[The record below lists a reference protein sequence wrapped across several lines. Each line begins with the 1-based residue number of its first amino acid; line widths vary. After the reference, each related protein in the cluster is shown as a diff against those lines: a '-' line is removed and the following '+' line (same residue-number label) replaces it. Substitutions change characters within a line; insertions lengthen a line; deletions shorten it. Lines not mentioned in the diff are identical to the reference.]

1 MIVLKNSTHRKNSE
15 HGKALFKHT
24 KHQRGGKKQQQQQQ
38 TPVATMSSSDWGM
51 LANKLNLS
59 MCWSQAELDHWF
71 TNCAYVH
78 TFFSVSLCIL

>member
-24 KHQRGGKKQQQQQQ
+24 KHQRGWEKKQQQQ
-38 TPVATMSSSDWGM
+38 TPVAMSSSDWGM

-59 MCWSQAELDHWF
+59 MCWSQAELDHWV

-78 TFFSVSLCIL
+78 TFFSVSRCVS